1 MNILR
6 AGLCYGLVIFQIN
19 LSAQIGSDKNHATT
33 IKIGDKV
40 PNFTIGGLSNYKKPS
55 INISDFKG
63 KLLILDFWATWCSPC
78 ISMFPKIDSL
88 QKVFDGKVQFLSVTY
103 QSNAEVKKLFEKLKF
118 LQDIKL
124 PQITGDT
131 LLRSVFPHKELP
143 HYIWIDGTGTFI
155 SVTSH
160 EEVSAKNIKNILNG
174 KMSSMRQ
181 KEDVI
186 LSYDKNAP
194 LLISRLP
201 VDKEKLK
208 YQTVLLENIKGLHS
222 GYEIVRDEID
232 GRIIKIAATN
242 ATLELL
248 FALAWSNGTQY
259 FNRNRIELAVKDPS
273 RLITNSTDQNEV
285 EKWAEVN
292 TYCYEIII
300 PKIISGEVFSIMQAD
315 FSKLFPEYKVSVKKK
330 MVPCLVLER
339 TSLEDKIRSTGRAT
353 SYVFESFGFD
363 MKNCFLDL
371 LTGQLSIK
379 YLQHIPKP
387 LINGTN
393 YKGRV
398 DLSIEANLSDLQSI
412 KKALSKF
419 DLDLVEKDYEID
431 ILVVEDNHIST
442 YEKK

>member
-1 MNILR
+1 MNIIR
-6 AGLCYGLVIFQIN
+6 AGICFGLVIFQIN
-19 LSAQIGSDKNHATT
+19 LSAQIGNDKNSATT

-40 PNFTIGGLSNYKKPS
+40 PNFTIGGLSNYKNPS

-78 ISMFPKIDSL
+78 ISMIPKLDSL
-88 QKVFDGKVQFLSVTY
+88 QKVFAGKVQFLSVTY
-103 QSNAEVKKLFEKLKF
+103 QSDAEVKKLFEKLKS

-131 LLRSVFPHKELP
+131 LLRSFFPHKELP
-143 HYIWIDGTGTFI
+143 HYIWIDGAGTFI

-160 EEVSAKNIKNILNG
+160 EEVNEKNIENILNG
-174 KMSSMRQ
+174 KKISMRQ

-186 LSYDKNAP
+186 VSYDRQVP
-194 LLISRLP
+194 ILTSGLP
-201 VDKEKLK
+201 IDKDKLR
-208 YQTVLLENIKGLHS
+208 YQAVFLDNIKGLQS
-222 GYEIVRDEID
+222 GYEIVRDETD
-232 GRIIKIAATN
+232 GRIIKITATN

-259 FNRNRIELAVKDPS
+259 FNRNRIVLDVNDPS
-273 RLITNSTDQNEV
+273 KLITNSIDQEEI

-292 TYCYEIII
+292 TYCYELIV
-300 PKIISGEVFSIMQAD
+300 PKILSREVFSIMQSD
-315 FSKLFPEYKVSVKKK
+315 FSKLFPEYKVTVKKK
-330 MVPCLVLER
+330 MLPCLVLER
-339 TSLEDKIRSTGRAT
+339 TSPEDKIKSTGKAT
-353 SYVFESFGFD
+353 SYAFESFGFD
-363 MKNCFLDL
+363 MKNCFIEL

-387 LINGTN
+387 VINGTN

-398 DLSIEANLSDLQSI
+398 DLSVEANLSDLQSI
-412 KKALSKF
+412 RNALSKY

-431 ILVVEDNHIST
+431 VLVVEDNYFGSS
-442 YEKK
+442 ENK